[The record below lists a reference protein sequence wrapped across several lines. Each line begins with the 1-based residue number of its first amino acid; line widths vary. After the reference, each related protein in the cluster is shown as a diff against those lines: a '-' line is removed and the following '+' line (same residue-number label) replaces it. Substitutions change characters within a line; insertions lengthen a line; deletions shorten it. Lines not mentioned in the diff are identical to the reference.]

1 MLCCGEVDA
10 YWADFDQVAGD
21 KYVAIIT
28 DERPNEPLR
37 RKPIP
42 VGTKFVIPLEKMN
55 RDPNPTGHGVVF
67 IRPWDDGVL
76 CFIAPG
82 GGLAVRLVRRLI
94 VYFFGAAP
102 LGRSIDEMP
111 GVPWVWS
118 PQASRQATNPVVVKS
133 ENECVGVG

>member
-1 MLCCGEVDA
+1 MFRALVIATLLFFTSVSDARDLGQWENADPALRQWYSNLRQPDQPTVSCCGEADA
-10 YWADFDQVAGD
+10 YWADSFEVAGD

-42 VGTKFVIPLEKMN
+42 VGTKFLIPLHKMN

-67 IRPWDDGVL
+67 IRPWDNEVL

-82 GGLAVRLVRRLI
+82 GV
-94 VYFFGAAP
+94 
-102 LGRSIDEMP
+102 
-111 GVPWVWS
+111 
-118 PQASRQATNPVVVKS
+118 
-133 ENECVGVG
+133 

>member
-1 MLCCGEVDA
+1 MVERASDVPRSRYHYTAFLHVRLRARARDLGQWENADPKLRQWYNSLRQPDQPAVSCCGEVDA
-10 YWADFDQVAGD
+10 YWADSYEVAGD

-82 GGLAVRLVRRLI
+82 GV
-94 VYFFGAAP
+94 
-102 LGRSIDEMP
+102 
-111 GVPWVWS
+111 
-118 PQASRQATNPVVVKS
+118 
-133 ENECVGVG
+133 